1 MLKKLLL
8 FLLIFSTIHSYSQDK
23 RKSVFGKIMVDS
35 IAVKDAHIF
44 NLNSRKGT
52 ISNNYGEF
60 KIPVK
65 ENDTILISDI
75 QYEQQKIV
83 IDKNHLNN
91 LQLNIHLLSKIN
103 ELKEVQIKEHEL
115 TGNLN
120 NDAQNTKLENNIS
133 KDLQGSNAYKT
144 DMRVVDDYDMNKDP
158 DARELTDPTMQ
169 ATQGNIVGL
178 LTGLGLKLLINE
190 ASKIGQKKRAK
201 KREQSI
207 YEQKSLTAPDDIRN
221 ELGDLFFT
229 NTLKISPQNI
239 DDFLNFCKPRGI
251 INSYINGD
259 KIELID
265 ILITQSKPYLKEIKN
280 EKE

>member
-1 MLKKLLL
+1 MV
-8 FLLIFSTIHSYSQDK
+8 FSTIHSYSQDK
-23 RKSVFGKIMVDS
+23 STSVFGKIMADS
-35 IAVKDAHIF
+35 IAVKDVHIF
-44 NLNSRKGT
+44 NLTSRKGT

-60 KIPVK
+60 QIPVK

-91 LQLNIHLLSKIN
+91 LQLNIRLLSKIN

-115 TGNLN
+115 SGNLN
-120 NDAQNTKLENNIS
+120 NDAQNTKLENKIS

-169 ATQGNIVGL
+169 AAQGNIVGL
-178 LTGLGLKLLINE
+178 LTGLGLKLLLNE
-190 ASKIGQKKRAK
+190 VSKIGQKKRLK
-201 KREQSI
+201 KRELKI
-207 YEQKSLTAPDDIRN
+207 YEKESIKAPDRIRN

-229 NTLKISPQNI
+229 NTLKIPSQHI
-239 DDFLNFCKPRGI
+239 DSFINHCKTKGVIKTYLNG
-251 INSYINGD
+251 N
-259 KIELID
+259 KIEAID
-265 ILITQSKPYLKEIKN
+265 ILIKESKPFLKIVED
-280 EKE
+280 EK